1 MCTVSFIPVK
11 DRVFITSNRDE
22 KHWRLPAKAPM
33 QYAFSNC
40 GMIFPRDGDAGG
52 TWISLCDNGNAGV
65 LLNGA
70 FQRHERKEKYD
81 RSRGLVFLEIMDNTR
96 PLYAFLKNSLKGI
109 EPFTLILWQQNSL
122 YECRW
127 DATERK
133 HCRNLPV
140 YRPYLW
146 SSSTLYDN
154 EVRMK
159 REVWFAKWL
168 NQHPLPTQEEILKFH
183 RFAGDGD
190 HATNL
195 LMNRNGKVFTV
206 SMTGIELGTEKGSMV
221 YNDVVS
227 ESWSKTELAFSH
239 FQLAA

>member
-11 DRVFITSNRDE
+11 EKVFITSNRDE
-22 KHWRLPAKAPM
+22 KHWRLPAKLPTH
-33 QYAFSNC
+33 YSFSNC
-40 GMIFPRDGDAGG
+40 EMIFPKDGDAGG
-52 TWISLCDNGNAGV
+52 TWISMCNNGNAGV

-70 FQRHERKEKYD
+70 FQKHERKQMYN
-81 RSRGLVFLEIMDNTR
+81 RSRGLVFLDIMDNAR
-96 PLYAFLKNSLKGI
+96 PLHAFLKNSLVGI
-109 EPFTLILWQQNSL
+109 EPFTLILWQQNNL

-127 DATERK
+127 DADEKK
-133 HCRNLPV
+133 HCKNLPA

-154 EVRMK
+154 EVRKK
-159 REVWFAKWL
+159 RELWFAKWL
-168 NQHPLPTQEEILKFH
+168 NQHPLPTQEEILQFH

-190 HATNL
+190 RANNL

-206 SMTGIELGTEKGSMV
+206 SMTGIEIGTEKGGMI
-221 YNDVVS
+221 YNDVIN
-227 ESWSKTELAFSH
+227 ELWTKNEMVFGH